1 MNANLPDYI
10 AVDIAKSSLRLQSQ
24 STGFGLENN
33 ETGFKEL
40 LVHAA
45 TLSEPLVVMEATGG
59 YERPLMRFLAK
70 NQMAMVL
77 VNPSR
82 VRSFAASEGQKAKT
96 DPIDAEVLLRFARN
110 KKLQRMPS
118 PQPHQNEL
126 TELMDRRDQL
136 TGEIAREKNR
146 LEKQPQYIQS
156 SIKKVMR
163 MLEKELVVIEKR
175 IEVLIGA
182 HVDMAS
188 ASEAMQSVAGVGKV
202 TAWTLLTHLPEITRV
217 NRNQLVALAG
227 LAPYNRDSGKTSRR
241 RKICAGRAKVR
252 KCLYMATM
260 TAAIHN
266 EHIRTYVE
274 RLRSKGKP
282 YRCAIVAAMRKLL
295 LHLQSIL
302 KKQQI
307 IIAS

>member
-1 MNANLPDYI
+1 MNPKLPDYI

-24 STGFGLENN
+24 SIGMDIENN
-33 ETGFKEL
+33 EPGFKEL
-40 LVHAA
+40 LAHIK
-45 TLSEPLVVMEATGG
+45 TFPDPLIVMEATGG
-59 YERPLMRFLAK
+59 YEQPLMRFLIK
-70 NQMAMVL
+70 NEVAMVL
-77 VNPSR
+77 VNPAR

-96 DPIDAEVLLRFARN
+96 DHIDAEVLLLFARN
-110 KKLQRMPS
+110 KKLRSMPT
-118 PQPHQNEL
+118 PAPHQIQL

-136 TGEIAREKNR
+136 SGEIAREKNR
-146 LEKQPQYIQS
+146 LEKQPQHTQS

-163 MLEKELVVIEKR
+163 LLEKERGAIEKR
-175 IEVLIGA
+175 IETLIRA
-182 HVDMAS
+182 HAKMAS
-188 ASEAMQSVAGVGKV
+188 ASEAMQGVAGVGKV
-202 TAWTLLTHLPEITRV
+202 TAWNLLTYLPEMTTI

-227 LAPYNRDSGKTSRR
+227 LAPYNRDSGKTNRK

-266 EHIRTYVE
+266 DHIKTYVE
-274 RLRSKGKP
+274 RLRAKGKP

-302 KKQQI
+302 KKQEI
-307 IIAS
+307 MLAS

>member
-1 MNANLPDYI
+1 MNTNLPDYI
-10 AVDIAKSSLRLQSQ
+10 AVDIAKTSLRLQSQ
-24 STGFGLENN
+24 STGFDLKNN
-33 ETGFKEL
+33 ETGFREL
-40 LVHAA
+40 STHAA
-45 TLSEPLVVMEATGG
+45 TLREPLVVMEATGG

-70 NQMAMVL
+70 NHIAMVL

-96 DPIDAEVLLRFARN
+96 DPIDAEVLLHFARN
-110 KKLQRMPS
+110 KKLRKMPT
-118 PQPHQNEL
+118 PAPHQNEL

-136 TGEIAREKNR
+136 AGEISREKNR

-163 MLEKELVVIEKR
+163 TLEREQAAIEKR
-175 IEVLIGA
+175 IEALISA
-182 HVDMAS
+182 HVDMSS
-188 ASEAMQSVAGVGKV
+188 ASEAMQSVSGVGKI

-227 LAPYNRDSGKTSRR
+227 LAPYNRDSGKTNRR

-252 KCLYMATM
+252 KCLYMAAM
-260 TAAIHN
+260 SAAIHN

-302 KKQQI
+302 KRQQI
-307 IIAS
+307 MLAS